1 MAKSDCIKDRF
12 LRNIPMT
19 LPRSMVEPG
28 TDVSI
33 DTIYKIDISDNRV
46 PYADSD
52 LQSNSDRICVKEAG
66 RSSLQI
72 H

>member
-1 MAKSDCIKDRF
+1 
-12 LRNIPMT
+12 
-19 LPRSMVEPG
+19 MVEPG
-28 TDVSI
+28 TDVAI

-52 LQSNSDRICVKEAG
+52 LQTNSDRICVKEAG